1 MPTKLATTV
10 RKIDLL
16 SNTENSDLINRFH
29 EFMISNGASERHQ
42 NNNLKEIISFANF
55 VGPNVTFSSINT
67 GKEILSFLD
76 SKIKSSQEDSD
87 QKWTTTGNDYLHRI
101 KHFLRW
107 LHNCYSNNG
116 SVSIEDWKT
125 PTYL

>member
-16 SNTENSDLINRFH
+16 SNTENSNLINRFH
-29 EFMISNGASERHQ
+29 EFMISNQIERHQ

-87 QKWTTTGNDYLHRI
+87 
-101 KHFLRW
+101 
-107 LHNCYSNNG
+107 
-116 SVSIEDWKT
+116 
-125 PTYL
+125 